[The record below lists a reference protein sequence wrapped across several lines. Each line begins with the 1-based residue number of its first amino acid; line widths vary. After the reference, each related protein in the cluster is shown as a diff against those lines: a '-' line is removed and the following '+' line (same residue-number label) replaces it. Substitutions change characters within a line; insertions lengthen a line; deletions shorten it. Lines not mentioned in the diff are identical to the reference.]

1 VGIEDAASEATAVF
15 SDAFQL
21 PGREV
26 DPRTPDMIELDRVV
40 MAARPGMLRKLLPLR
55 VDAHGVTC
63 GGVYLFDTYENAA
76 AYGTWVAEEFVLD
89 VGFGADTLFL
99 DRPVF
104 IEPTAQVWQL
114 IGAEDFAD
122 VRTSQDV
129 MRFERW
135 HTLEPAD
142 VEDLRAR
149 WPEVRRR
156 AQEAGLTSVYLM
168 YAPDRFHPQ
177 LGLVTVAA
185 NATPPTGDAA
195 RDLAQLESQ
204 PSLGEEIAAHLGAT
218 KVFDR
223 TSWVYEVWFP
233 IEEGNDHEGSTVWPN
248 SPPLPGVE
256 APVQARG

>member
-1 VGIEDAASEATAVF
+1 MGIEDATSEATAVF
-15 SDAFQL
+15 SDAFQVAGDSVG
-21 PGREV
+21 PQVPE
-26 DPRTPDMIELDRVV
+26 MIEADRVL
-40 MAARPGMLRKLLPLR
+40 MASRPGMLRKLLPLR
-55 VDAHGVTC
+55 IDAAGVTS

-76 AYGTWVAEEFVLD
+76 AYGEWVAEEFILD
-89 VGFGADTLFL
+89 VGWGDINFL
-99 DRPVF
+99 DRPIF
-104 IEPTAQVWQL
+104 IEATSQVWNL

-135 HTLEPAD
+135 HTIEPVD
-142 VEDLRAR
+142 MDDLRAG
-149 WPEVRRR
+149 WPEVRER
-156 AQEAGLTSVYLM
+156 AEDAGLTSVYLM

-185 NATPPTGDAA
+185 NPISPPTGDAE
-195 RDLAQLESQ
+195 RDLAQLASQ
-204 PSLGEEIAAHLGAT
+204 PSLGDVIGKGPGAT

-248 SPPLPGVE
+248 SPPLPGVD
-256 APVQARG
+256 ASVRTRA